1 MVIFVIS
8 EILRTATA
16 AGDNPVA
23 ASKTTEATFQINSTK
38 FSVSIVTLSIN
49 DYIKYSE
56 NMNQGFK
63 RTVSW
68 NK

>member
-1 MVIFVIS
+1 M
-8 EILRTATA
+8 

-38 FSVSIVTLSIN
+38 FSVSIVTLYIN